1 MVIGHLEY
9 FYNIGELRIMKTLE
23 YSIIYAMIRPE
34 IQERVSIGIVFC
46 HEGIIEVRYSTAKL
60 KAVKDL
66 VPEIDY
72 TYLRRTLHSLST
84 KNTIDSVADID
95 YLNRYSNN
103 ILTVSEVRKV
113 KMDSAVLSK
122 DKLYSMYVYRKAS

>member
-84 KNTIDSVADID
+84 KHTIDSVADID

-103 ILTVSEVRKV
+103 IPDNKS
-113 KMDSAVLSK
+113 VLSRN
-122 DKLYSMYVYRKAS
+122 SPPPAATAAISASRATTSP